1 MSHSIRRLPRSKA
14 LELARR
20 PVRRFKP
27 CCERLIL
34 LIAITLA
41 YTRLRVEIGNWQ
53 ALVAAAGAP
62 LAVIDG
68 PWSGRFVARRIRQR
82 LQGSLGGRSRRL
94 PDTER
99 PPALWVPPT
108 PYEYGIFISA
118 GGPVA
123 VEALQDD
130 RARPIA
136 ASTLLSTPDRDPD
149 LASGGEILASV
160 PPIGRSQHCVLFAV
174 DIAQFTGDGRD
185 DEVQLA
191 LRDALYRLL
200 IESFEGSGIPW
211 RSCIHEDRGDGAVVV
226 IPAHMP
232 TITVIDPL
240 VEQIRMRLRRH
251 NRLSSPVAQVRLRL
265 AVHIGEVYRDR
276 HGLAGKAVNHLFR
289 MLDAS
294 DLRQALLSSET
305 GLALI
310 VSDYVYQSVIHGGPG
325 NADPAAYS
333 EVIVRVKHFEAH
345 AWLLVE
351 PGPE

>member
-1 MSHSIRRLPRSKA
+1 MSHSIRRLPQGRA

-20 PVRRFKP
+20 SVRRFQP
-27 CCERLIL
+27 WCERLIL

-68 PWSGRFVARRIRQR
+68 PWSGRVVARRIRQR

-94 PDTER
+94 PYAEQ
-99 PPALWVPPT
+99 PPALRVLPT

-123 VEALQDD
+123 VKPLQDD
-130 RARPIA
+130 RPNP
-136 ASTLLSTPDRDPD
+136 ASTLLPMPERDPD
-149 LASGGEILASV
+149 VASGAENLTSV
-160 PPIGRSQHCVLFAV
+160 PPVGQSQHCVLFAV

-200 IESFEGSGIPW
+200 TESFEGSGIPW
-211 RSCIHEDRGDGAVVV
+211 RSCIHEDRGDGVVVV

-294 DLRQALLSSET
+294 DLRKALQSSET

-325 NADPAAYS
+325 NTDPAAYS
-333 EVIVRVKHFEAH
+333 EVIVRVKHFEAR